1 MAVVNHVAFRK
12 AKIIYNFGLSECKRV
27 NPKSGIALLLLYYSE
42 YYNTAVSCV
51 LQSVMSVRVIYPAMG
66 LEKIEK
72 NYKRKKKVA
81 KGVCSLGRG

>member
-27 NPKSGIALLLLYYSE
+27 NPKSGLALLLLCCSE
-42 YYNTAVSCV
+42 YYNTAVSCL

-66 LEKIEK
+66 LEKEIEK
-72 NYKRKKKVA
+72 KIIKGKRNWQNVFA
-81 KGVCSLGRG
+81 V